1 MTVVDNITM
10 IGGGIMGGGI
20 GQAFLQHGYS
30 VTINDVEE
38 EAIEETRERIESGNY
53 GLDRAVEG
61 GYLTEEEKNDAL
73 DRLEFVHD
81 DIGAAV
87 ADADVVIEAVPED
100 LGIKGRVYRE
110 LDAETDDDVPF
121 LSNTSGFP
129 IVSLANAVEDPSRV
143 AGAHF
148 FNPAQIMNLVEIVR
162 TPQTDEEVV
171 SLAEELMEDIDKTP
185 VIVEDA
191 PKEYGFVVNRI
202 WGAMREEA
210 RKVVD
215 EGIASEE
222 DVNLAMREGR
232 NLPVGPLEGAGIG
245 EEWD

>member
-1 MTVVDNITM
+1 MTVVDHVSV

-20 GQAFLQHGYS
+20 GQAFLQHGYN
-30 VTINDVEE
+30 VTINDVDET
-38 EAIEETRERIESGNY
+38 AIEETRKRIETGNY

-61 GYLTEEEKNDAL
+61 GYLTEAGKEDAL
-73 DRLEFVHD
+73 DRLEFTHD

-87 ADADVVIEAVPED
+87 EKTDVVIEAVPED
-100 LGIKGRVYRE
+100 LGLKGAVYRE
-110 LDAETDDDVPF
+110 LDDETDDVPIF
-121 LSNTSGFP
+121 SNTSGFP
-129 IVSLANAVEDPSRV
+129 IVSLANAVDDPSRV

-148 FNPAQIMNLVEIVR
+148 FNPAQIMALVELVE
-162 TPQTDEEVV
+162 TPYTDKSVV
-171 SLAEELMEDIDKTP
+171 SLGERLVDDINKTSIVIEDT
-185 VIVEDA
+185 

-215 EGIASEE
+215 EGVATEE
-222 DVNLAMREGR
+222 EVNLAMREGR
-232 NLPVGPLEGAGIG
+232 NLPVGPLEGASIG